1 MNVSHNIDSQNN
13 GILTVEI
20 EQNDFAVKVEK
31 ALLDYRKRANIPGFR
46 IGMAPMGMIK
56 KQYEASVRTDEV
68 NKLLQD
74 GLFNYLESE
83 KLEILGQPLPV
94 PNTVDFS
101 NSKFQVEFEIGVA
114 PQFDLDISDKTKLTY
129 NQIKVDQS
137 TIDEEMSNLQNR
149 FGKMSEV
156 EIVGDQDVLFGDFI
170 EVDKRGNTLENGLVK
185 EGRLGVK
192 SISDR
197 RLKKSALLLKKGD
210 TISFSASKSF
220 EDDFDLLQLLGLS
233 EDEKGATIGLFKL
246 NLKTIYH
253 VEPATIDKDLF
264 DKVFGQDAINTKA
277 EFLSR
282 IQEDIEGLYKRDCDI
297 HFFNTVTDHL
307 MKTKMNLPKNFM
319 KKWISQQGETPP
331 TIAEID
337 EQWPQTEKAMRWQ
350 LIEGKLQREHNLHV
364 DKEELVAFAVK
375 MVKSRM
381 SQYGQ
386 MMDDQEVEK
395 LALNVLEN
403 REQAEQL
410 SEQLLQDK
418 MLEFFKE
425 SFSLKLVDITY
436 ANFLK
441 LVKKAKK

>member
-277 EFLSR
+277 EFLSK

>member
-197 RLKKSALLLKKGD
+197 RLKKAALLLKKGD

-277 EFLSR
+277 EFLSK

>member
-74 GLFNYLESE
+74 GLFNYLDSE

-114 PQFDLDISDKTKLTY
+114 PQFDLDISQKTKLPY
-129 NQIKVDQS
+129 NQIKVDQN

-156 EIVGDQDVLFGDFI
+156 EIVGEQDVLFGDFI

-197 RLKKSALLLKKGD
+197 RLKKAALLLKKGD

-277 EFLSR
+277 EFLSK

-425 SFSLKLVDITY
+425 SFSLKLVEITY

>member
-74 GLFNYLESE
+74 GLFNYLDSE

-114 PQFDLDISDKTKLTY
+114 PQFNLDISHKTKLSY

-156 EIVGDQDVLFGDFI
+156 EIVGEQDVLFGDFI

-197 RLKKSALLLKKGD
+197 RLKKAALLLKKGD

-277 EFLSR
+277 EFLSK

-331 TIAEID
+331 TVAEID

>member
-74 GLFNYLESE
+74 GLFNYLDSE

-114 PQFDLDISDKTKLTY
+114 PQFDLDISHKTKLPY
-129 NQIKVDQS
+129 NQIKVDQN

-156 EIVGDQDVLFGDFI
+156 EIVGEQDVLFGDFI

-197 RLKKSALLLKKGD
+197 RLKKAALLLKKGD

-277 EFLSR
+277 EFLSK

>member
-13 GILTVEI
+13 GVLTVEI
-20 EQNDFAVKVEK
+20 EQSDFAGKVEK

-74 GLFNYLESE
+74 GLFNYLDSE
-83 KLEILGQPLPV
+83 KLEILGQPLPI

-101 NSKFQVEFEIGVA
+101 NTKFQVEFEIGVA
-114 PQFDLDISDKTKLTY
+114 PQFNLDISEKTKLPY
-129 NQIKVDQS
+129 NQIKIEQS

-156 EIVGDQDVLFGDFI
+156 EIVGEQDVLFGDFV

-210 TISFSASKSF
+210 AILFSASKSF
-220 EDDFDLLQLLGLS
+220 EDDFDLLQLLGLT

-253 VEPATIDKDLF
+253 VEPATIEKDLF
-264 DKVFGQDAINTKA
+264 DKVFGQDSINTED
-277 EFLSR
+277 EFRSKIR
-282 IQEDIEGLYKRDCDI
+282 EDIEGLYKRDCDI

-307 MKTKMNLPKNFM
+307 MKTKMNLPKDFM
-319 KKWISQQGETPP
+319 KKWISQQGENPP
-331 TIAEID
+331 IIAEID

-350 LIEGKLQREHNLHV
+350 LIEGKLQREHHLHV
-364 DKEELVAFAVK
+364 EKEELVAFAVK

-441 LVKKAKK
+441 LVKKGKK

>member
-74 GLFNYLESE
+74 GLFNYLDSE

-114 PQFDLDISDKTKLTY
+114 PQFDLDISQKTKLPY
-129 NQIKVDQS
+129 NQIKVDQN

-156 EIVGDQDVLFGDFI
+156 EIVGEQDVLFGDFI

-197 RLKKSALLLKKGD
+197 RLKKAALLLKKGD

-277 EFLSR
+277 EFLSK

>member
-74 GLFNYLESE
+74 GLFNYLDSE

-114 PQFDLDISDKTKLTY
+114 PQFNLDISNKTKLPY

-156 EIVGDQDVLFGDFI
+156 EIVGEQDVLFGDFI

-197 RLKKSALLLKKGD
+197 RLKKAALLLKKGD

-277 EFLSR
+277 EFLSK

-331 TIAEID
+331 TVAEID

>member
-1 MNVSHNIDSQNN
+1 M
-13 GILTVEI
+13 
-20 EQNDFAVKVEK
+20 
-31 ALLDYRKRANIPGFR
+31 
-46 IGMAPMGMIK
+46 
-56 KQYEASVRTDEV
+56 
-68 NKLLQD
+68 LQD
-74 GLFNYLESE
+74 GLFNYLDSE

-114 PQFDLDISDKTKLTY
+114 PQFNLDISHKTKLPY
-129 NQIKVDQS
+129 NQIKVDQN

-156 EIVGDQDVLFGDFI
+156 EIVGEQDVLFGDFI

-197 RLKKSALLLKKGD
+197 RLKKAALLLKKGD

-277 EFLSR
+277 EFLSK

-331 TIAEID
+331 TVAEID

-386 MMDDQEVEK
+386 MMNDQEVEK

>member
-74 GLFNYLESE
+74 GLFNYLDSE

-101 NSKFQVEFEIGVA
+101 NPKFQVEFEIGIA
-114 PQFDLDISDKTKLTY
+114 PQFNLDISDKTKLPY
-129 NQIKVDQS
+129 NRIKVDQS

-156 EIVGDQDVLFGDFI
+156 EIVGEQDVLFGDFI
-170 EVDKRGNTLENGLVK
+170 EVDKRGNILENGLVK

-197 RLKKSALLLKKGD
+197 RLKKAALLLKKGD

-253 VEPATIDKDLF
+253 VEPAPIDKDFF
-264 DKVFGQDAINTKA
+264 DKVFGQDSINTEA
-277 EFLSR
+277 EFLSK
-282 IQEDIEGLYKRDCDI
+282 IKEDIEGLYKRDCDI

-364 DKEELVAFAVK
+364 DKEELVGFAVK

-386 MMDDQEVEK
+386 MMDDQDVEK

-410 SEQLLQDK
+410 SEQLLQDQ

-441 LVKKAKK
+441 LVKKEKK

>member
-74 GLFNYLESE
+74 GLFNYLDSE

-114 PQFDLDISDKTKLTY
+114 PQFNLDISHKTKLPY

-156 EIVGDQDVLFGDFI
+156 EIVGEQDVLFGDFI

-197 RLKKSALLLKKGD
+197 RLNKAALLLKKGD

-277 EFLSR
+277 EFLSK

-331 TIAEID
+331 TVAEID

>member
-74 GLFNYLESE
+74 GLFNYLDSE

-114 PQFDLDISDKTKLTY
+114 PQFDLDISDKRKLPY

-185 EGRLGVK
+185 EGRLAVK

-277 EFLSR
+277 EFLSK

-331 TIAEID
+331 TVAEID

>member
-74 GLFNYLESE
+74 GLFNYLDSE

-114 PQFDLDISDKTKLTY
+114 PQFDLDISHKTKLSY

-156 EIVGDQDVLFGDFI
+156 EIVGEQDVLFGDFI

-197 RLKKSALLLKKGD
+197 RLKKAALLLKKGD

-277 EFLSR
+277 EFLSK

>member
-74 GLFNYLESE
+74 GLFNYLDSE

-114 PQFDLDISDKTKLTY
+114 PQFDLDISQKTKLPY
-129 NQIKVDQS
+129 NQIKVDQN

-156 EIVGDQDVLFGDFI
+156 EIVGEQDVLFGDFI

-197 RLKKSALLLKKGD
+197 RLKKAALLLKKGD

-277 EFLSR
+277 EFISK

>member
-74 GLFNYLESE
+74 GLFNYLDSE

-114 PQFDLDISDKTKLTY
+114 PQFHLDISHKTKLSY

-156 EIVGDQDVLFGDFI
+156 EIVGEQDVLFGDFI

-197 RLKKSALLLKKGD
+197 RLKKAALLLKKGD

-277 EFLSR
+277 EFLSK

-331 TIAEID
+331 TVAEID

>member
-277 EFLSR
+277 EFLSK

-319 KKWISQQGETPP
+319 KKWISQQGDTSP

-441 LVKKAKK
+441 LVKKGKK

>member
-74 GLFNYLESE
+74 GLFNYLDSE

-114 PQFDLDISDKTKLTY
+114 PQFHLDISHKTKLSY

-156 EIVGDQDVLFGDFI
+156 EIVGEQDVLFGDFI

-197 RLKKSALLLKKGD
+197 RLKKAALLLKKGD

-277 EFLSR
+277 EFLSK

-331 TIAEID
+331 TVAEID

-425 SFSLKLVDITY
+425 SFSLKLVNITY

>member
-74 GLFNYLESE
+74 GLFNYLDSE

-114 PQFDLDISDKTKLTY
+114 PQFHLDISHKTKLSY

-156 EIVGDQDVLFGDFI
+156 EIVGEQDVLFGDFI

-197 RLKKSALLLKKGD
+197 RLKKAALLLKKGD

-277 EFLSR
+277 EFLSK

-364 DKEELVAFAVK
+364 DKEELVAYAVK

>member
-114 PQFDLDISDKTKLTY
+114 PQFDLDISDKRKLPY

-185 EGRLGVK
+185 EGRLAVK

-277 EFLSR
+277 EFLSK
-282 IQEDIEGLYKRDCDI
+282 IQKDIEGLYKRDCDI

>member
-13 GILTVEI
+13 GVLTVEI
-20 EQNDFAVKVEK
+20 EQSDFAGKVEK

-74 GLFNYLESE
+74 GLFNYLDSE
-83 KLEILGQPLPV
+83 KLEILGQPLPI

-101 NSKFQVEFEIGVA
+101 NTKFQVEFEIGVA
-114 PQFDLDISDKTKLTY
+114 PQFNLDISEKTKLPY
-129 NQIKVDQS
+129 NQIKIEQS

-156 EIVGDQDVLFGDFI
+156 EIVGEQDVLFGDFI

-210 TISFSASKSF
+210 AILFSASKSF
-220 EDDFDLLQLLGLS
+220 EDDFDLLQLLGLT

-253 VEPATIDKDLF
+253 VEPATIEKDLF
-264 DKVFGQDAINTKA
+264 DKVFGQDSINTED
-277 EFLSR
+277 EFRSKIR
-282 IQEDIEGLYKRDCDI
+282 EDIEGLYKRDCDI

-307 MKTKMNLPKNFM
+307 MKTKMNLPKDFM
-319 KKWISQQGETPP
+319 KKWISQQGENPP
-331 TIAEID
+331 IIAEID

-350 LIEGKLQREHNLHV
+350 LIEGKLQREHHLHV
-364 DKEELVAFAVK
+364 EKEELVAFAVK

-441 LVKKAKK
+441 LVKKGKK

>member
-74 GLFNYLESE
+74 GLFNYLDSE

-114 PQFDLDISDKTKLTY
+114 PQFDLDISQKTKLPY
-129 NQIKVDQS
+129 NQIKVDQN

-156 EIVGDQDVLFGDFI
+156 EIVGEQDVLFGDFI

-197 RLKKSALLLKKGD
+197 RLKKAALLLKKGD

-277 EFLSR
+277 EFLSK

-364 DKEELVAFAVK
+364 NKEELVAFAVK

>member
-74 GLFNYLESE
+74 GLFNYLDSE

-114 PQFDLDISDKTKLTY
+114 PQFDLDISHKTKLSY

-156 EIVGDQDVLFGDFI
+156 EIVGEQDVLFGDFI

-197 RLKKSALLLKKGD
+197 RLKKAALLLKKGD

-277 EFLSR
+277 EFLSK
-282 IQEDIEGLYKRDCDI
+282 IQEDIEGLYKRDCDF

>member
-1 MNVSHNIDSQNN
+1 
-13 GILTVEI
+13 
-20 EQNDFAVKVEK
+20 
-31 ALLDYRKRANIPGFR
+31 
-46 IGMAPMGMIK
+46 
-56 KQYEASVRTDEV
+56 
-68 NKLLQD
+68 
-74 GLFNYLESE
+74 
-83 KLEILGQPLPV
+83 
-94 PNTVDFS
+94 
-101 NSKFQVEFEIGVA
+101 
-114 PQFDLDISDKTKLTY
+114 
-129 NQIKVDQS
+129 
-137 TIDEEMSNLQNR
+137 
-149 FGKMSEV
+149 
-156 EIVGDQDVLFGDFI
+156 
-170 EVDKRGNTLENGLVK
+170 
-185 EGRLGVK
+185 
-192 SISDR
+192 
-197 RLKKSALLLKKGD
+197 
-210 TISFSASKSF
+210 
-220 EDDFDLLQLLGLS
+220 LS

-264 DKVFGQDAINTKA
+264 YKVFGQDAINTKA
-277 EFLSR
+277 EFLSK

>member
-74 GLFNYLESE
+74 GLFNYLDSE

-114 PQFDLDISDKTKLTY
+114 PQFDLDISDKRKLPY

-156 EIVGDQDVLFGDFI
+156 EIVGEQDVLFGDFI

-197 RLKKSALLLKKGD
+197 RLKKAALLLKKGD

-277 EFLSR
+277 EFLSK

-331 TIAEID
+331 TVAEID

-364 DKEELVAFAVK
+364 DKEELVAFALK

>member
-74 GLFNYLESE
+74 GLFNYLDSE

-114 PQFDLDISDKTKLTY
+114 PQFHLDISHKTKLSY

-156 EIVGDQDVLFGDFI
+156 EIVGEQDVLFGDFI

-197 RLKKSALLLKKGD
+197 RLKKAALLLKKGD

-277 EFLSR
+277 EFLSK
-282 IQEDIEGLYKRDCDI
+282 ILEDIEGLYKRDCDI

-331 TIAEID
+331 TVAEID

-425 SFSLKLVDITY
+425 SFSLKLVNITY